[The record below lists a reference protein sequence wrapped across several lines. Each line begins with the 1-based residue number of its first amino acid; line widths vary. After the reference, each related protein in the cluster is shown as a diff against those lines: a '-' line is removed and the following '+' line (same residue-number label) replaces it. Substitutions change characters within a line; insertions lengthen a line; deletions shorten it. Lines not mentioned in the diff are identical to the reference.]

1 MSKFSVKK
9 PMTIF
14 VAVILV
20 VVLGAVS
27 FMKMTPDLMPNIDMP
42 YVIVITTYPG
52 ATPEE
57 VEETISKPMEK
68 SLSTLENIETV
79 QSISNANYS
88 MVVLEF
94 NKKVNMDTV
103 SVDILQN
110 VNMISYSWDDT
121 VGSPTIMKINPSM
134 IPVNVAAVSM
144 EGSTQE
150 GLSRFVEDELMNRL
164 EGTAGVAGID
174 SSGMLKSDI
183 SVNISQDKIDKINNK
198 ILASV
203 NSELAAASSELQS
216 GRKQVAKAQ
225 AELDQ
230 KKEEFTSGKD
240 ETYDQLS
247 ETAASLDAAQ
257 AQASA
262 FATQINILEGT
273 KQALEAQLASGLLDE
288 TQTQQMKSQLADVNS
303 QLAVLNKSSKEA
315 EGTVEQLKKAY
326 RQAERGSYT
335 AIEKF
340 QSAGSQLDSAQNAID
355 SSKSQLD
362 SALSQLNS
370 SRDAALAKADI
381 GEALTVDTVSQLLSA
396 QNFSMPAGYVALGE
410 TKYLVSVGDKINSLK
425 EIKNMVLFDTGVDSV
440 GTVCVGDVA
449 DVFRSDNG
457 DSIYAK
463 INGNDGV
470 LLSFSKQS
478 NYATA
483 DVCDNIADKFAE
495 LEAEYNGLKF
505 TSMMDQGEYI
515 SLIIRS
521 IMQSLL
527 LGAVFAV
534 LILLLFLRHI
544 KSTLITVF
552 SIPVS
557 IIFAIVLM
565 YFSGISLNMISL
577 SGLAVAVGMLVD
589 NSIVVIEN
597 TLRLRRE
604 GVPPAKAAIAGA
616 GQVGGAITASTITTV
631 CVFVPIIFTDGITRD
646 LFSDMALTIGY
657 SLFASL
663 IVAMTL
669 VPAMSANLLAGPVPE
684 EKAGFKGFL
693 RRYTG
698 VLKWSLKHRVL
709 VLICALLLL
718 VFSVAAVVV
727 KGFTFVPDM
736 TSPQMQV
743 NIQMPEGTELEETI
757 AAADEVMDR
766 VLEIDEVQDAGA
778 LLSNGSSFGMSFT
791 DDETPT
797 SVMMYVLLDEN
808 MKRTSQEVADEIN
821 SKCADI
827 DGEVEALGG
836 SSMMTSYMDS
846 MGGSGVSVNVFCD
859 DTDKLQQAAADI
871 ADIISDTEGIVNVE
885 NGIEDA
891 DPEIH
896 FTVDKK
902 KAMKYNLTVAQVY
915 QEIAKALSDEKTA
928 TSVKWQGDDYDV
940 IVEGA
945 DASELT
951 PKFIKNYKFKVQDSD
966 GNEKTVKLKDIAEV
980 EDKTTMHSI
989 NRMNQETYLTVKG
1002 EIDENHNVTLTTD
1015 EVMKNIDEK
1024 YDCPEDVT
1032 YESSGL
1038 SETIYDAMKD
1048 LVLMMLL
1055 GIIMIYLVMVAQF
1068 QSLKS
1073 PFIIMFTIPLAF
1085 TGGLLALL
1093 VTGKEISIIAMIGFV
1108 MLAGIIVNNG
1118 IVLVDY
1124 INQLRAK
1131 GTAKREAIIEAGRT
1145 RMRPVL
1151 MTSLTTVLGLS
1162 VMAAGKTAGTDMM
1175 QPVALVCIGGLIYA
1189 TALTL
1194 IVVPVLY
1201 DLFNGEKYKA
1211 RKEEDLDISGI

>member
-20 VVLGAVS
+20 VVLGVVS
-27 FMKMTPDLMPNIDMP
+27 FIKMTPDLMPNIDMP

-68 SLSTLENIETV
+68 SLSTLENIENV
-79 QSISNANYS
+79 QSVSNANYS

-134 IPVNVAAVSM
+134 IPVNVTAVSM

-150 GLSRFVEDELMNRL
+150 ELSRFVEDELMNKL
-164 EGTAGVAGID
+164 EGTAGVASID
-174 SSGMLKSDI
+174 SSGMLKTDI
-183 SVNISQDKIDKINNK
+183 SVTVNQDKIDKINNK

-203 NSELAAASSELQS
+203 NSELAAASSKLQS
-216 GRKQVAKAQ
+216 GKKQIAKAQ
-225 AELDQ
+225 AELNQ
-230 KKEEFTSGKD
+230 KKEEFNASKD
-240 ETYDQLS
+240 SAYDELS
-247 ETAASLDAAQ
+247 EAAATLDAAQ

-262 FATQINILEGT
+262 LATQINILEGT
-273 KQALEAQLASGLLDE
+273 KQAIEAQLASGVTDD
-288 TQTQQMKSQLADVNS
+288 TQTQQLKSQLADVNS

-315 EGTVEQLKKAY
+315 DNTVEQLKKAY
-326 RQAERGSYT
+326 KQAEKGSYT

-340 QSAGSQLDSAQNAID
+340 QSAQSQLDSAQSAID
-355 SSKSQLD
+355 SSQSQLD
-362 SALSQLNS
+362 SAMSQLNS

-381 GEALTVDTVSQLLSA
+381 GEALTVDTVSQLLTA

-410 TKYLVSVGDKINSLK
+410 TKYLVSVGDKIDSLK
-425 EIKNMVLFDTGVDSV
+425 EIKDMVLFDTGIDSV
-440 GTVCVGDVA
+440 GTICVDDVA
-449 DVFRSDNG
+449 DVFKSDNR

-463 INGNDGV
+463 INGSDGV

-478 NYATA
+478 NHATA

-495 LEAEYNGLKF
+495 LEEEYDGLKF

-515 SLIIRS
+515 SLIISS

-527 LGAVFAV
+527 LGALFAV

-544 KSTLITVF
+544 KSTLITIF
-552 SIPVS
+552 SIPIS

-565 YFSGISLNMISL
+565 YFSGITLNMISL

-616 GQVGGAITASTITTV
+616 KQVGGAITASTVTTV
-631 CVFVPIIFTDGITRD
+631 CVFVPIVFTDGITRE
-646 LFSDMALTIGY
+646 LFADMALTIGY

-669 VPAMSANLLAGPVPE
+669 VPAMSANMLVGAVPE
-684 EKAGFKGFL
+684 EKEGFKGFL
-693 RRYTG
+693 RKYTG
-698 VLKWSLKHRVL
+698 VLKWALSHRAAVL
-709 VLICALLLL
+709 VCTLLLL
-718 VFSVAAVVV
+718 VFSVVAVVV

-743 NIQMPEGTELEETI
+743 NIQMPEGTELEDTM
-757 AAADEVMDR
+757 ATADEVMDT
-766 VLEIDEVQDAGA
+766 VLEIDEVIDAGA
-778 LLSNGSSFGMSFT
+778 LLSNGSSYGMSLT

-797 SVMMYVLLDEN
+797 AVMMYVLLDEN
-808 MKRTSQEVADEIN
+808 MKRTSQEIADEIN
-821 SKCADI
+821 NKCADI

-846 MGGSGVSVNVFCD
+846 LGGSGVSVNVFCD
-859 DTDKLQQAAADI
+859 DTDMLRQAATDI
-871 ADIISDTEGIVNVE
+871 GDIISDTEGIINVE
-885 NGIEDA
+885 TGIEDA

-896 FTVDKK
+896 FTVNKK

-915 QEIAKALSDEKTA
+915 QEIAKALSAESTA
-928 TSVKWQGDDYDV
+928 TSIKWQGDDYDV
-940 IVEGA
+940 IVEGK
-945 DASELT
+945 DAGNLT
-951 PKFIKNYKFKVQDSD
+951 PEFIKNYKFDVTDSD
-966 GNEKTVKLKDIAEV
+966 GNKTTVKLKDIAEIKN
-980 EDKTTMHSI
+980 KTSMHSI
-989 NRMNQETYLTVKG
+989 NRINQKTYLTVTG
-1002 EIDENHNVTLTTD
+1002 EIDDNHNVTLTTN
-1015 EVMKNIDEK
+1015 EVMQNLDEK
-1024 YDCPEDVT
+1024 YDCPEEVS

-1038 SETIYDAMKD
+1038 SETIYDALED
-1048 LVLMMLL
+1048 LLLMMLL

-1093 VTGKEISIIAMIGFV
+1093 ITGNEISIIAMIGFV

-1131 GTAKREAIIEAGRT
+1131 GISKRDAILEAGKT

-1162 VMAAGKTAGTDMM
+1162 VMAVGKTAGTDMM

-1201 DLFNGEKYKA
+1201 DLFNKEEYRV